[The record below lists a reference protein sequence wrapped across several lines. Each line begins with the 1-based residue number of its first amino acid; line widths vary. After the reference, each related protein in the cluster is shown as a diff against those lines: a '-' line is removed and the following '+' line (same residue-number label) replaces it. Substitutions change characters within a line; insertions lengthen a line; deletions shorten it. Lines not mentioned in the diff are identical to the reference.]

1 MERVSVQALDAILGQ
16 PFSLLDDGF
25 IRVLDYMGSDASIV
39 QAARVSYGAGT
50 KHVSDDRNLIRFLM
64 RKRHTSPFEMC
75 ELKIHVRIPMY
86 LWRDWIRHRTANVN
100 EYSTRYSEAI
110 DSMHLLSSDQW
121 RLQSATNKQ
130 GSAGVLNALDGLCFT
145 TEQKNVQD
153 SVRAMYEE
161 RLKAGIAREVA
172 MMDLPLST
180 YTEAYWKID
189 LHNLLH
195 FTSLRYHTATRLE
208 LQQYAQ
214 KIAEV
219 IQLWVPHTWEAF
231 EDYRRQ
237 ALTLTRLDIAVLKQI
252 MQGDEHGAIEEAASF
267 GWITPE
273 GVAEKANRER
283 KEFEEKLQLLGIQTP
298 WAEVL

>member
-1 MERVSVQALDAILGQ
+1 
-16 PFSLLDDGF
+16 
-25 IRVLDYMGSDASIV
+25 
-39 QAARVSYGAGT
+39 
-50 KHVSDDRNLIRFLM
+50 
-64 RKRHTSPFEMC
+64 
-75 ELKIHVRIPMY
+75 
-86 LWRDWIRHRTANVN
+86 
-100 EYSTRYSEAI
+100 
-110 DSMHLLSSDQW
+110 MHLLSSDQW

-283 KEFEEKLQLLGIQTP
+283 KEFEEKLQLLGIQIP